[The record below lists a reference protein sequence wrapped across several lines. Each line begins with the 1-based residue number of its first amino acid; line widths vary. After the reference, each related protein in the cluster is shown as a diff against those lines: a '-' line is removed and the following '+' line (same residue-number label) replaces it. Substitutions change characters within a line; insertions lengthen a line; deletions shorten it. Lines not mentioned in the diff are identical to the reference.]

1 MTSPFRKARGRIAA
15 GVAGTLVAALALAGC
30 SSSSSP
36 NTSATPD
43 AVKIT
48 ANTAAPSGDIDSVTW
63 AVYAEPLSL
72 DYAYAFDYP
81 DNQVLANVCESLL
94 RLNPDWTL
102 SPSLATSFEHPKPN
116 VWVYNLRQG
125 VKFHDGTPMTAADV
139 VASMKRHM
147 DPAVGSSWAD
157 VYKFVTSITQTG
169 PSQVTVTESQP
180 DSQFNLMMGSAPGV
194 VESAAYLKK
203 AGKNYGNSTGLV
215 DCTGPYKIDSW
226 TSGQSIQLSRDDA
239 YWDKD
244 LMAKNKTFKFVFLQD
259 ATARVNALK
268 SGAVDG
274 SFMVPTEAISQLQNT
289 SAGNLYFGLNT
300 AVNSL
305 IISNLKGA
313 LGDLKVRQAIMA
325 ALDRQ
330 GMTKAATGGV
340 GQVSNALT
348 TESVW
353 SGASAETTKRAFA
366 DLKTYPLNLDKA
378 KQLVKEAGAEGKTVT
393 IATAP
398 IGNDFNIV
406 SQGTAAALQSIGM
419 KAKIVTVTPAQ
430 YSALF
435 SDPTARKGIDLFYTN
450 WYLSS
455 PDPLE
460 MYAILQ
466 TGQFSNYADWSDPT
480 YDKIVNQA
488 IKTQDPEARAV
499 LSAQAQK
506 ITNEQLPW
514 LPLAAGPMT
523 MFLGKKITGASP
535 SVAFLYYPWA
545 ATIGKR

>member
-1 MTSPFRKARGRIAA
+1 MPSIRSIRGPRLAA
-15 GVAGTLVAALALAGC
+15 GAAGALVAALALAGC
-30 SSSSSP
+30 SPASDP
-36 NTSATPD
+36 KPAGSA

-48 ANTAAPSGDIDSVTW
+48 ANSPAPSGDIDSVTW

-102 SPSLATSFEHPKPN
+102 SPSLATSFSNPTPTT
-116 VWVYNLRQG
+116 WVYEIRKG
-125 VKFHDGTPMTAADV
+125 VTFHDGTPMTAADV
-139 VASMKRHM
+139 VASMMRHL
-147 DPAVGSSWAD
+147 DPNVGSAWAD
-157 VYKFVTSITQTG
+157 TYRYVKSIRQTG
-169 PSQVTVTESQP
+169 PYQVTVTTTRP
-180 DSQFNLMMGSAPGV
+180 DSQFNLGMGADPGV

-203 AGKNYGNSTGLV
+203 AGKDYGNSTGLV
-215 DCTGPYKIDSW
+215 DCTGPYRIDSW
-226 TSGQSIQLSRDDA
+226 TSGQSIRLSRYDG
-239 YWDKD
+239 YWDKA
-244 LMAKNKTFKFVFLQD
+244 LKAKNKTFRFVFLQD

-274 SFMVPTEAISQLQNT
+274 SFMIPAEALPQLRST
-289 SAGNLYFGLNT
+289 TAGTLYYGLNT

-313 LGDLKVRQAIMA
+313 LGDLRVRKAVLM

-330 GMTKAATGGV
+330 GMTKAATGGIGTV
-340 GQVSNALT
+340 TDALT
-348 TESVW
+348 TPSVW
-353 SGASAETTKRAFA
+353 SGASAATRTSAF
-366 DLKTYPLNLDKA
+366 DGLDTYPYDLAAA
-378 KQLVKEAGAEGKTVT
+378 KKLVEDAGAEGKTVT

-398 IGNDFNIV
+398 LGNDFNIV
-406 SQGTAAALQSIGM
+406 SQGTAAALQAIGM
-419 KAKIVTVTPAQ
+419 KAKITTVTPAQ

-460 MYAILQ
+460 MYAVLQ
-466 TGQFSNYADWSDPT
+466 TGQFSNYANWSDPEF
-480 YDKIVNQA
+480 DKVVQQVIS
-488 IKTQDPEARAV
+488 TMDPEARAR

-514 LPLAAGPMT
+514 LPLAQGPMT
-523 MFLGKKITGASP
+523 MFLGKRVTGASP